1 MTEAGILYGSVAGDG
16 ARNLDETVFLRTLCT
31 VLKCLWMLS

>member
-1 MTEAGILYGSVAGDG
+1 MAETGNLYGSVAGDG
-16 ARNLDETVFLRTLCT
+16 ARNLDETVFLRTLYT